1 MTERITP
8 EPKKRNLPLGAQQK
22 AYHQAL
28 AVLRERHRKEFDRI
42 YEQILDE
49 AEEDQNNSQ
58 ENP

>member
-1 MTERITP
+1 VNERITP

-28 AVLRERHRKEFDRI
+28 AVLRERHRKEFDKI

-49 AEEDQNNSQ
+49 AEADQKD
-58 ENP
+58 P